1 MDDTLRRL
9 DVDYGSDLVQ
19 AALGVLVPGFTGT
32 RLPGWAAAA
41 LEHGLGGLFLF
52 GHNVA
57 SPADVRRLSQQLHRI
72 APAALLASDEEG
84 GTVTRLQQADG
95 SDWPGHRAL
104 GQIDDV
110 MLTRSVAAEMG
121 AWLLDCGIDMVAA
134 PVLDVDDTVDN
145 PVIGVRSFGGDPAL
159 VIRHG
164 RAFAA
169 GLHDAGLIACAKH
182 FPGHGA
188 THTDSH
194 LGVPAV
200 DDDLETL
207 RRRDLAP
214 FAAVARAGTPA
225 IMSAHV
231 IHRALA
237 AEPATLSPKTIGLL
251 RKDLGFDGVVCSDAL
266 DMHAISHSVGR
277 RRGAVLALSAG
288 VDLLCLGNPQFPEP
302 YDAQS
307 DTAQMVTALCE
318 AVRKGQLSATR
329 LAEAGRRVRSLGTG
343 RIRRA
348 AAAPVGGT
356 GPAEHGLSAARA
368 ALQVTGKLPELSG
381 GVSARGSF
389 GRGNIAAG
397 TRSETFIRALEEA
410 LGKDDAGDPAA
421 PQEREH
427 LLITDD
433 STDPASVAWED
444 VAVVVHTGCREL
456 ELPDGLA
463 QVRTFGGGRASG
475 IAAGELLA
483 GRGPHGRR

>member
-1 MDDTLRRL
+1 MEQTLREL
-9 DVDYGSDLVQ
+9 DVEHGSDLVH

-32 RLPGWAAAA
+32 QLPEWAAAA
-41 LEHGLGGLFLF
+41 LDRGLGGLFLF
-52 GHNVA
+52 GHNVS
-57 SPADVRRLSQQLHRI
+57 SPAEVRRLAEELHAM

-110 MLTRSVAAEMG
+110 VLTRSVAAEMG
-121 AWLLDCGIDMVAA
+121 AWLRNCGIDMVAA

-159 VIRHG
+159 VTRHG

-169 GLHDAGLIACAKH
+169 GLDDAGLIACAKH

-194 LGVPAV
+194 LGVPTVA
-200 DDDLETL
+200 DDLATVW
-207 RRRDLAP
+207 RRDLAP
-214 FAAVARAGTPA
+214 FAAMARTGIPA

-231 IHRALA
+231 IHQALA
-237 AEPATLSPKTIGLL
+237 AEPATLSPETIGLL
-251 RKDLGFDGVVCSDAL
+251 REDLGFDGVVCSDAL
-266 DMHAISHSVGR
+266 DMHAISRGVGR

-302 YDAQS
+302 YDAQA
-307 DTAQMVTALCE
+307 DTAQMVAALCE
-318 AVRKGQLSATR
+318 AVREGQLSAVR
-329 LAEAGRRVRSLGTG
+329 LEEAAQRVRSLGA
-343 RIRRA
+343 RRSKPTVDA
-348 AAAPVGGT
+348 DGGGS
-356 GPAEHGLSAARA
+356 GPAELGLSAARG
-368 ALQVTGKLPELSG
+368 ALQVTGELPALAG
-381 GVSARGSF
+381 GISVRGSL

-397 TRSETFIRALEEA
+397 TRSETFIRALEESLGSDDVRASAA
-410 LGKDDAGDPAA
+410 L
-421 PQEREH
+421 H
-427 LLITDD
+427 LLVTDD
-433 STDPASVAWED
+433 STDPACVAWED

-456 ELPDGLA
+456 ERPDGLA

-475 IAAGELLA
+475 VAAGELLA
-483 GRGPHGRR
+483 GRGPHRRR